1 MNRFIAGARIPENSE
16 RLFPMP
22 CQNCRYRKKCPYICD
37 QALCRAACG
46 GRTEAQDLR
55 AEADRLLESV
65 SRAGGVCC
73 PLNGGG
79 ALEKALLRAL
89 CLEMDQI
96 GDLVRM
102 TGYGA

>member
-1 MNRFIAGARIPENSE
+1 MNRFIAGAGIPVNSE

-22 CQNCRYRKKCPYICD
+22 CQNCRYRKECPYICD
-37 QALCRAACG
+37 QALRRAACR
-46 GRTEAQDLR
+46 GRTETQDLR

-89 CLEMDQI
+89 YLEMDQI
-96 GDLVRM
+96 GGLVRM
-102 TGYGA
+102 TGCGA

>member
-1 MNRFIAGARIPENSE
+1 MNRFIAGARISENRE
-16 RLFPMP
+16 RLFSIP
-22 CQNCRYRKKCPYICD
+22 CQNCRYRKECPCICD
-37 QALCRAACG
+37 QAVRRAACR

-65 SRAGGVCC
+65 SLAGGVCC

-79 ALEKALLRAL
+79 ALEKALFQAL

-96 GDLVRM
+96 GDLARM